1 MYIAVEKLND
11 DAKMDVSLRDPARDI
26 FFTKERLGNGSEWKR
41 HKYQYKTKP
50 DGTKKMKLHP

>member
-26 FFTKERLGNGSEWKR
+26 FLTKERLGNGSEWKR
-41 HKYQYKTKP
+41 CKYQYKTKP

>member
-26 FFTKERLGNGSEWKR
+26 FLTKERLGNGSE
-41 HKYQYKTKP
+41 
-50 DGTKKMKLHP
+50 